1 MFAKVSDLVG
11 WLSLTAIGDI
21 VNIISPQLKEDG
33 PIVLNL
39 KAKSTYLIH
48 HPDVLVTMTAMAGSQ
63 PCPRRPLL
71 QSLMRLPEPPSK
83 AMTYGNILHALL
95 QSSLTQQNFD
105 PDFTKQSIAAE
116 LGDEGRRLEIWGSGL
131 SDKDIEDDLGPMA
144 VDAFSSFGRKW
155 VGPDV
160 SDDGPLITSREEV
173 CGAATITGLH
183 DIEEDIWSPKW
194 GLKGK
199 IDASVQ
205 IRLRREGSSE
215 IQDLIAPLEI
225 KTGRSISGL
234 SHRAQTLL
242 YTLLMEDR
250 YGLPIPS
257 GLLYYSQL
265 NSVVLIDAKD
275 VEVRSLI
282 MARNEL
288 AEWMVRE
295 RQSPKAEG
303 DAALAAEIEDVFLP
317 EPIDNPRECMKCFA
331 SDACLLYRKVSRRSA
346 LLADSVQSGNLPP
359 PKDNDLAE
367 KFVENVGHLTP
378 THVEFFRHW
387 ERLVTLEEQDTV
399 RLRAQL
405 WTMTAG
411 RREKAGRCFAD
422 IVIVKEEESG
432 QSGNGTTGKRKID
445 GFTYTFARQGD
456 GPAPSLLSGHIAV
469 GDPVSLSIEP
479 DLLCLA
485 RGYVTALSPS
495 SVQVS
500 MGTKLDMAVL
510 LARTKHEG
518 TPVFRIDKD
527 ELASGMANMRGN
539 LAQLFLKGG
548 DAIRRRLIVD
558 LDEPKFD
565 ASGGPEADE
574 IPPHL
579 NEDQRKAMTQVLS
592 TLDYSLILGM
602 PGTGKTTTIAEII
615 KAIVARGKTVLL
627 TSYTHSAV
635 DTIVTKLLGS
645 DFQILRIG
653 NPQKVHRDVQHL
665 TLEAQGPSTSI
676 DNLEARLMTPQVVA
690 TTCLSINQ

>member
-1 MFAKVSDLVG
+1 MNV
-11 WLSLTAIGDI
+11 
-21 VNIISPQLKEDG
+21 ISPQLDAEG
-33 PIVLNL
+33 PIVVNL
-39 KAKSTYLIH
+39 KSKSTYLIH
-48 HPDVLVTMTAMAGSQ
+48 HPDVLVTMTSMANAM

-95 QSSLTQQNFD
+95 QGSLMEQNFS
-105 PDFTKQSIAAE
+105 PDFTKQKIEAE

-131 SDKDIEDDLGPMA
+131 NDNDIEDDLGPAA

-160 SDDGPLITSREEV
+160 SDRGPLITSREEV

-215 IQDLIAPLEI
+215 TQDLIAPLEI

-265 NSVVLIDAKD
+265 DSVVLIDAKE

-282 MARNEL
+282 MTRNEL

-303 DAALAAEIEDVFLP
+303 EAALAAEIEDVFLP

-331 SDACLLYRKVSRRSA
+331 SDACLLYRKVSRRPIQWLTS
-346 LLADSVQSGNLPP
+346 QSGNLPP
-359 PKDNDLAE
+359 PKDNALAE
-367 KFVENVGHLTP
+367 KLIENVGHLTP

-387 ERLVTLEEQDTV
+387 ERLITLEEQDTV

-422 IVIVKEEESG
+422 MVIVKEESSA
-432 QSGNGTTGKRKID
+432 QSGTATTGKRKID
-445 GFTYTFARQGD
+445 GFTYTFARQSD
-456 GPAPSLLSGHIAV
+456 GTAPSLLSGHIAV

-485 RGYVTALSPS
+485 RAYVTALSPA
-495 SVQVS
+495 SVELS
-500 MGTKLDMAVL
+500 MATKLDMTVL

-527 ELASGMANMRGN
+527 EMASGMASMRGN

-565 ASGGPEADE
+565 ASGAPEPDE
-574 IPPHL
+574 VPAHL
-579 NEDQRKAMTQVLS
+579 NADQRTAMTQVLS

-645 DFQILRIG
+645 DFQILRLG

-665 TLEAQGPSTSI
+665 TLDAQGPSTSV
-676 DNLEARLMTPQVVA
+676 DNLEARLMAPQVVA